1 MKPPVTPVSSVLS
14 KSPAKYQTTQRKS
27 YFFQV
32 NVQLCFSLVYD
43 REAQSSEEQEH
54 LDFIAPTEQVVSF
67 QFRRSC
73 VNHSCR
79 LVVHTHEIFDVKF
92 KHQYRSVDIIRN
104 TSDSCQAPFVLSRCC
119 INFKCIDNF
128 VPNYLSQ
135 LQNSP
140 FLRQKSGNGGF

>member
-14 KSPAKYQTTQRKS
+14 KSPATYQTTQRKS

-73 VNHSCR
+73 VNHSCS

-92 KHQYRSVDIIRN
+92 KH
-104 TSDSCQAPFVLSRCC
+104 
-119 INFKCIDNF
+119 
-128 VPNYLSQ
+128 
-135 LQNSP
+135 
-140 FLRQKSGNGGF
+140 